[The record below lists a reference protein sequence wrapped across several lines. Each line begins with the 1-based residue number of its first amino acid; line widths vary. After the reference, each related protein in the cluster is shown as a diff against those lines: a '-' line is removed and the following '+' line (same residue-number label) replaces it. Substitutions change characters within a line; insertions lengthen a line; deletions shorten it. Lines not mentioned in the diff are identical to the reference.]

1 MFVVAVNLV
10 VDPKD
15 ADAFAEGI
23 KGHAKNSRT
32 QSGCLQFGVSRDHD
46 KPGSFHLWEVYTDKA
61 AFDLHVGADFMARWR
76 TWSAPYVKDRVI
88 ATGELIAE

>member
-1 MFVVAVNLV
+1 MYIVAVNLV

-15 ADAFAEGI
+15 ADTFAERI
-23 KGHAKNSRT
+23 KQHARNSLT
-32 QSGCLQFGVSRDHD
+32 QDGCLGFSVSRDHD
-46 KPGSFHLWEVYTDKA
+46 NPASFHLWEVYTDKA

-76 TWSAPYVKDRVI
+76 TWSASYVKDRVI